1 MAEVTRWR
9 SVLPLVVR
17 RRTEQGRAMLLIT
30 CPVTGTDELVADR
43 HVRAVA
49 NRATHVE
56 LAVACPCGLEHVYR
70 TGRRWEQARARV
82 ATHTPTARRQ
92 RV

>member
-1 MAEVTRWR
+1 
-9 SVLPLVVR
+9 
-17 RRTEQGRAMLLIT
+17 MLLIT
-30 CPVTGTDELVADR
+30 CPVTRTDELVAGR

-49 NRATHVE
+49 NHPTHVE
-56 LAVACPCGLEHVYR
+56 LTVACPCGLEHVYR

-82 ATHTPTARRQ
+82 AARSAAAARHGEPVRQQ